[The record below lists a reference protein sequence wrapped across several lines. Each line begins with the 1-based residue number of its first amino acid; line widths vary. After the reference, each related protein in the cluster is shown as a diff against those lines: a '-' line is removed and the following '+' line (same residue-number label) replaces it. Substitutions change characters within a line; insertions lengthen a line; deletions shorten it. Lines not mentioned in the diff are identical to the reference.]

1 MTTEIVTIA
10 AVRALTD
17 ENIAGMNKADLA
29 EHLRVAVL
37 ALNTKSTRGGDGSGR
52 ADEVL
57 AVLREGP
64 ATIFEIAEKLTITSK
79 NVSSQLCDLRKKGWV
94 IHTDEQNRKYLQQDT
109 PRPVE
114 ENNENPAE

>member
-1 MTTEIVTIA
+1 MTTEIVSLA

-17 ENIAGMNKADLA
+17 EQIASMNKADLA

-37 ALNTKSTRGGDGSGR
+37 ALNTKSTRGDGPGR

-57 AVLREGP
+57 RVLREGP
-64 ATIFEIAEKLTITSK
+64 ATVLEIAEKLAISTK

-94 IHTDEQNRKYLQQDT
+94 VHTDERNRKYLQQT
-109 PRPVE
+109 EPRAAE
-114 ENNENPAE
+114 ESEEDSAE

>member
-37 ALNTKSTRGGDGSGR
+37 ALNTKSTRGGDSSGR

-64 ATIFEIAEKLTITSK
+64 ATILEIAEKLAITSK